1 MTKKIIFIYF
11 VSFIWLWCLVLLSE
25 RWTSEA
31 LKKHAV
37 RQFHSAAEFEN
48 KNDKILLSLF
58 HGTILK
64 YIICMNWDSVT
75 VDVEQ
80 VLQEHEGF
88 VVVYDSFTQSV
99 YIFGL

>member
-1 MTKKIIFIYF
+1 
-11 VSFIWLWCLVLLSE
+11 
-25 RWTSEA
+25 
-31 LKKHAV
+31 
-37 RQFHSAAEFEN
+37 
-48 KNDKILLSLF
+48 
-58 HGTILK
+58 
-64 YIICMNWDSVT
+64 MNWDSVT